1 MKRIISKTIILL
13 VFITKVFGQTDTS
26 LVYKKLEEKK
36 FYKVSLSSFSDGK
49 KSIYEANEKRV
60 NKKLYKKYESTWKNM
75 ENCCPCILQ
84 TYDENEVLLHEYVSC
99 TDCGVGW
106 FKIYYGNGNIKLSG
120 NYKENPT
127 ENWDDIYY
135 RGYCNVP
142 HGQWT
147 YFNEN
152 GDILYSELWNNGEF
166 IRQFPEQDSTE
177 IWDVELTLNN
187 QIIDTQVVE
196 INQIKNLKI
205 NPKYKNSKTSSVL
218 TIIFEVSAVGHKVNT
233 KEFTIK
239 SFKDIDVDSILSEVG
254 IPKDKKTT
262 YYLRVYSN
270 NEPVKSFYLK
280 VKR

>member
-1 MKRIISKTIILL
+1 MKRIILKIILL
-13 VFITKVFGQTDTS
+13 LVFMTKVFGQSDTN
-26 LVYKKLEEKK
+26 LVYKDLEEKK
-36 FYKVSLSSFSDGK
+36 FYKVQLYSSKDIINTYKVNGK
-49 KSIYEANEKRV
+49 IV
-60 NKKLYKKYESTWKNM
+60 NKKTYKKYESTWKNM

-84 TYDENEVLLHEYVSC
+84 TYDENEVLLQEYVSC

-127 ENWDDIYY
+127 GNWDDIYY

-142 HGQWT
+142 NGQWT

-152 GDILYSELWNNGEF
+152 GDTLYSELWNNGEF

-177 IWDVELTLNN
+177 IWGVELTLNN
-187 QIIDTQVVE
+187 EIIDTQVVE
-196 INQIKNLKI
+196 IDQIKNLKI
-205 NPKYKNSKTSSVL
+205 NPKYKNSNKNSVL
-218 TIIFEVSAVGHKVNT
+218 TITFEVTAVGHKVNR
-233 KEFTIK
+233 KEFTLK
-239 SFKDIDVDSILSEVG
+239 SFKNIDVDAILSEVG
-254 IPKDKKTT
+254 IPKDKKTS

-270 NEPVKSFYLK
+270 YEPVKYFYLK